1 MSIYITGV
9 SPMIPNIKSRSELTN
24 FDVNQKMSLVE
35 HDWFDPKV
43 DLGGRGFRYF
53 TTSTQY
59 MLAAIKNLPE
69 HNCELSDEAKGIII
83 GSNSCTRKVLDEM
96 DKAIIEKGAEGIN
109 PMHAPSFCANVATGV
124 LSIKNKAK
132 AFNITLMN
140 PMTAGLEAI
149 IYAKNALLNGRA
161 HYAIAGAMEDV
172 SEFNLNKHYTVKTI
186 GGACAVELASTN
198 DLAKNNNEYLRIVEA
213 ASTFIPS
220 ADCNNVETIIRNILE
235 NQLLPILSKRNIQ
248 KVHLSKLNDSHSGRV
263 ARVLQDICSQ
273 FDIQLPKDEVE
284 DTPLGC
290 LDAVIKLSKSYLDKE
305 SALCIAIS
313 PTGQLSWVETEYSKS
328 GDK

>member
-9 SPMIPNIKSRSELTN
+9 SPMIPNVKSRDELLN
-24 FDVNQKMSLVE
+24 FDANQKASLVE
-35 HDWFDPKV
+35 CDWFDPKV

-53 TTSTQY
+53 TASTQY

-69 HNCELSDEAKGIII
+69 HNSELSDEAKGIII

-149 IYAKNALLNGRA
+149 IYAKNALLDGRA

-172 SEFNLNKHYTVKTI
+172 SEFNLNEHYTVKTL
-186 GGACAVELASTN
+186 GGACAVELASTKS
-198 DLAKNNNEYLRIVEA
+198 LTKSSNEYLRIAETV
-213 ASTFIPS
+213 SSFLPP
-220 ADCNNVETIIRNILE
+220 ADCDSAESIIKEILK
-235 NQLLPILSKRNIQ
+235 NRLLPILSKRNAQ
-248 KVHLSKLNDSHSGRV
+248 KIYISKLNDSHSCRV
-263 ARVLQDICSQ
+263 VKVLQDICNQ
-273 FDIQLPKDEVE
+273 FDIQLPKDESK
-284 DTPLGC
+284 DTPLGS
-290 LDAVIKLSKSYLDKE
+290 LDAVIKLSRSYLNKE

-313 PTGQLSWVETEYSKS
+313 PTGQFSLVETEYFSL